1 MSLLINGEMK
11 EDWFDKVSNDGEYVR
26 KDSQFRNWVTPDGQP
41 GISGEGGFTAE
52 KDRYHLYVSYAC
64 PWAHRTLIFRKLKK
78 LEDFISISVVHPFMD
93 NQGWDFKDDYP
104 AATGDTLYNF
114 MRMHE
119 IYTKAQP
126 DYSGIVTVPVLWD
139 KKQKTIVNNESS
151 EIIRILN
158 SAFNH
163 LIEDKE
169 ARELD
174 FYPEDKRTEIDK
186 VNELVYGNINNGVYR
201 TGFST
206 TQKSYEKAYNRLF
219 NALEEMEEILS
230 RQRYL
235 TGDQIT
241 EADWRLFVTLIRF
254 DAVYVG
260 HFKCNKKRIFDY
272 PNLYNFMLELYQ
284 RPGIADTTNLEHI
297 KYHYYY
303 SHEMINPTQI
313 VPLGPEQDLYQKHNR
328 DKM

>member
-1 MSLLINGEMK
+1 MSLLIKGKIK
-11 EDWFDKVSNDGEYVR
+11 EDWFDKVSEGGEYVR
-26 KDSQFRNWVTPDGQP
+26 KDSQFRNFITPD
-41 GISGEGGFTAE
+41 EAE

-78 LEDFISISVVHPFMD
+78 LEDIISVSVVHPYMD
-93 NQGWDFKDDYP
+93 NNGWDFKDDFP
-104 AATGDTLYNF
+104 AATGDTSYNSS
-114 MRMHE
+114 RMHE

-139 KKQKTIVNNESS
+139 KKEETIVNNESS
-151 EIIRILN
+151 EIIRMLN
-158 SAFNH
+158 TSFNH
-163 LIEDKE
+163 LIDDENTKK
-169 ARELD
+169 LD
-174 FYPEDKRTEIDK
+174 FYPENKQNEIDEI
-186 VNELVYGNINNGVYR
+186 NTLVYENINNGVYR

-206 TQKSYEKAYNRLF
+206 TQGTYEKAYNRLF
-219 NALEEMEEILS
+219 NALDDVEEILS
-230 RQRYL
+230 KQRYL

-254 DAVYVG
+254 DVVYVG

-284 RPGIADTTNLEHI
+284 WQGVADTTFFDHI

-303 SHEMINPTQI
+303 SHDMVNPTRI
-313 VPLGPEQDLYQKHNR
+313 VPLGPEQNLSQKHNR
-328 DKM
+328 GNM

>member
-1 MSLLINGEMK
+1 MSLLIKGEIK
-11 EDWFDKVSNDGEYVR
+11 EDWFDKVSEDGDYVR
-26 KDSQFRNWVTPDGQP
+26 KDSQFRNWITPDGKA
-41 GISGEGGFTAE
+41 GISGVSGFAAE

-78 LEDFISISVVHPFMD
+78 LEDIITVSVVHPFMD
-93 NQGWDFKDDYP
+93 NLGWDFKDDYP
-104 AATGDTLYNF
+104 SATGDTLYNF

-139 KKQKTIVNNESS
+139 KKQETIVNNESS

-163 LIEDKE
+163 LIDDEE
-169 ARELD
+169 IRTLD
-174 FYPEDKRTEIDK
+174 FYPENKRTDIDTI
-186 VNELVYGNINNGVYR
+186 NARVYENINNGVYR
-201 TGFST
+201 TGFAT
-206 TQKSYEKAYNRLF
+206 TQKPYEKAYNKLF
-219 NALEEMEEILS
+219 NALDEMEGILS

-272 PNLYNFMLELYQ
+272 SNLYNFMLELYQ
-284 RPGIADTTNLEHI
+284 WQGIADTTFMDHI

-303 SHEMINPTQI
+303 SHDMINPARI
-313 VPLGPEQDLYQKHNR
+313 VPLGPDQDLKQKHNR
-328 DKM
+328 GNM